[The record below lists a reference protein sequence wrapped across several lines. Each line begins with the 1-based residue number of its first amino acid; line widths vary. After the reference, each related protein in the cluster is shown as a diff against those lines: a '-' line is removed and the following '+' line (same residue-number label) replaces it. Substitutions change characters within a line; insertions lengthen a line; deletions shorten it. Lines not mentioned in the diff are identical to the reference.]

1 MPPVTKLISGEL
13 SACCHPSHSIELNW
27 FADAAQ
33 GAACGAVYL
42 SRPGARALAGSGLET
57 LPCGRSS
64 EKHS

>member
-42 SRPGARALAGSGLET
+42 SPAGSSGI
-57 LPCGRSS
+57 GR
-64 EKHS
+64 ERAGNAPLRPQL